1 MESYVFGILIF
12 AALLHALWNF
22 VAKKISGNL
31 AVIWMGLCGSSLLL
45 IPVALVLI
53 FSGETAF
60 PALPYI
66 IATGLIHAAYF
77 YFIGKS
83 YEKGA
88 ISTVYPVSRGTGI
101 CGTAVVAILF
111 LSEKISAM
119 GGAGILFI
127 CIGILSIG
135 LRESGMR
142 EGRQA
147 FRHALIVGLLIT
159 GYSIVDKIGVSLM
172 NPILYIWAMFS
183 IAATCLAPIVLLTE
197 AATLR
202 AAWKEMKWESG
213 FIGLGSITTYLL
225 ILYAFRL
232 GNVSYAVAVREFSVV
247 IGVALGV
254 AFLGEKLT
262 MRKLAGITAITVGI
276 ILIKMV

>member
-1 MESYVFGILIF
+1 
-12 AALLHALWNF
+12 
-22 VAKKISGNL
+22 
-31 AVIWMGLCGSSLLL
+31 
-45 IPVALVLI
+45 
-53 FSGETAF
+53 
-60 PALPYI
+60 
-66 IATGLIHAAYF
+66 
-77 YFIGKS
+77 
-83 YEKGA
+83 
-88 ISTVYPVSRGTGI
+88 
-101 CGTAVVAILF
+101 
-111 LSEKISAM
+111 M
-119 GGAGILFI
+119 GGAGILFV

-135 LRESGMR
+135 LRESGTS
-142 EGRQA
+142 EDRQA
-147 FRHALIVGLLIT
+147 FRHALIVGVLIT

-172 NPILYIWAMFS
+172 NPVFYIWAMFS
-183 IAATCLAPIVLLTE
+183 IAAICLAPIVLLTE
-197 AATLR
+197 AAMLR

-225 ILYAFRL
+225 ILHAFRL